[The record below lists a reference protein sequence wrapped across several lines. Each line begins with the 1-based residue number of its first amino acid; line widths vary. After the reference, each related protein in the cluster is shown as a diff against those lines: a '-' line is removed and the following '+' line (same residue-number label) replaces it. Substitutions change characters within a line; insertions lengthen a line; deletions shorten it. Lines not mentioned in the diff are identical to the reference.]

1 MLKQPAYFQKGYGDE
16 NSYPVANEVVDNAFW
31 LGVYPGLTKEMLDY
45 VIEVTKN
52 FKISNR

>member
-1 MLKQPAYFQKGYGDE
+1 MLKQPAYFQKGFGDE
-16 NSYPVANEVVDNAFW
+16 NLYPVANEVVDNAFW

-52 FKISNR
+52 FIDKHK